1 MTIKEELDEK
11 VKRDCVVWLR
21 EEIRDIFLSIDSK
34 ILKKGATINV
44 YYQNPKE
51 IFYKMVDKKDEVD
64 GEKDE
69 SGCKKNESGCKKEN
83 LAKCFNQQ
91 YHSEILKD
99 VISKLRDDR
108 LSVDDND
115 EKNVFITYRPF

>member
-21 EEIRDIFLSIDSK
+21 EEIREIFLSIDSK

-44 YYQNPKE
+44 YYENPKE

-69 SGCKKNESGCKKEN
+69 SGCKKEN
-83 LAKCFNQQ
+83 LAKCFKQQ